1 MAGGISFTVSV
12 NGLTQLIGRMKSAPS
27 KMQIFLSDA
36 MRKSLETL
44 REGVPPYP
52 PERMGQKYIR
62 TERLGRSMGS
72 GFGGGAQGMPDIF
85 EVKMGGGMVEGRYGS
100 RVGYAEYVIGE
111 GTQAWMHAGRWWTVK
126 TVLNNAMKAI
136 ESIWQAVGVR
146 IAAYLDGKG

>member
-1 MAGGISFTVSV
+1 MAGGISVSISV
-12 NGLTQLIGRMKSAPS
+12 SGLNQIIGRMKSAPS
-27 KMQIFLSDA
+27 KMRIYLSDA
-36 MRKSLETL
+36 MRRSLEAL

-62 TERLGRSMGS
+62 TERLGSSMGS

-85 EVKMGGGMVEGRYGS
+85 EVAMSGNAVDGHYGS

-126 TVLNNAMKAI
+126 TVLKNAMKII
-136 ESIWQAVGVR
+136 ESIWQAVSER
-146 IAAYLDGKG
+146 IASYINGGG